1 VQIHLCLSKETS
13 VAKVLVI
20 EDNPETQALLMRALS
35 PAYEV
40 KIAPD
45 LQSAW
50 KAIENDEWETI
61 ILDRSLPDGDGL
73 EICLK
78 LRKMNME
85 SRSSILILTAHSEL
99 EEKIRG
105 FSAGA
110 DDYIVKPFEPRELL
124 ARMEAIQRRRTDG
137 GIQSTISLANLLINI
152 ETHAVSVKLA
162 DGESTS
168 IDLTPIEFKILFA
181 LVKNYGKEIDRQ
193 TLVRLIWDKVNL
205 SERNIDTHVCHLRKK
220 IAQSRLS
227 IKNKRGNGYYIKTE
241 EAPASD
247 AAETAHL
254 TATLP
259 HPERSI
265 SGTFYSNS
273 AAANASASASAI

>member
-1 VQIHLCLSKETS
+1 M
-13 VAKVLVI
+13 AKVLVI

-35 PAYEV
+35 PSYEV

-45 LQSAW
+45 LQAAW
-50 KAIENDEWETI
+50 KAIETEEWETI

-73 EICLK
+73 ELCLK

-110 DDYIVKPFEPRELL
+110 DDYVVKPFEPRELL
-124 ARMEAIQRRRTDG
+124 ARMEAIQRRRVDG

-162 DGESTS
+162 NGKSAS

-220 IAQSRLS
+220 IAQSNLS

-241 EAPASD
+241 EASASV
-247 AAETAHL
+247 AAEDADL
-254 TATLP
+254 TANLP
-259 HPERSI
+259 HRERSL
-265 SGTFYSNS
+265 SGTVQSTFVA
-273 AAANASASASAI
+273 AAANAPAI